1 MNYDPA
7 ADGPF
12 DAQMNAQMDV
22 QADTP
27 SDTCPPARL
36 ETALADLTAS
46 LGNSIQLIQTS
57 PDEIALGERFQQV
70 LEGLGYAHYIYSHID
85 ANRERLY
92 MIQCTYPDN
101 VRRFWADERVCTR
114 DPLIPHLIRSVTP
127 SFRTDVNDD
136 GSWAEG
142 VFEAVHSAGIA
153 APAWH
158 MPIRDGTNYIGLFS
172 ISARIDEMKK
182 RGDDHYTLA
191 ALILPALCLEAH
203 ETWVRLTASPAGP
216 VPKLK
221 DQEIETLNWLS
232 HGKSTEDIAQIMGIT
247 ERTVNYHVM
256 RIKEKLGVE
265 TRAHAVANA
274 MRAGII

>member
-1 MNYDPA
+1 MN
-7 ADGPF
+7 F
-12 DAQMNAQMDV
+12 EH
-22 QADTP
+22 ADTTLDASVN
-27 SDTCPPARL
+27 SDS
-36 ETALADLTAS
+36 ADAGLHNVFST
-46 LGNSIQLIQTS
+46 LDPTVENSTKFIKEA
-57 PDEIALGERFQQV
+57 PDEIALGKRFQHV
-70 LEGLGYAHYIYSHID
+70 IEGLGYAHYIYSHID
-85 ANRERLY
+85 ENQKRLY
-92 MIQCTYPDN
+92 MIQCTYPDE

-114 DPLIPHLIRSVTP
+114 DPLIPHLIQSVTP

-136 GSWAEG
+136 GSWAEE
-142 VFEAVHSAGIA
+142 VFDAVHNAGIA

-172 ISARIDEMKK
+172 ISVRLDEVGK
-182 RGDDHYTLA
+182 RGKQHYDQAMLV
-191 ALILPALCLEAH
+191 LPALCLEAH
-203 ETWVRLTASPAGP
+203 ATWVRVAPSPVGP

-274 MRAGII
+274 MRSGII